1 MAHYMVEVPDGD
13 DGFYEIYTPIRDG
26 IREAVTCD
34 ECRKSI
40 MVPSRTYGNHHPV
53 LYCNMF
59 GVTVEPWRFCS
70 WGEGEER

>member
-13 DGFYEIYTPIRDG
+13 DGFYEIYTPIEGG

-40 MVPSRTYGNHHPV
+40 RVPSITYGNHNPV

-70 WGEGEER
+70 WGEMEER